1 MAENR
6 PPLKFN
12 FNKGLFSSLLLS
24 EASFTYLKG
33 PRLIFPLP
41 DRNQLTPAKNPLGLT
56 EAQNGLSCV
65 GGVPSFF
72 QGLKNPLQVGQG
84 GPLRVGGGHHEDMLI
99 SKLGNKTSGTA

>member
-1 MAENR
+1 M
-6 PPLKFN
+6 
-12 FNKGLFSSLLLS
+12 LL
-24 EASFTYLKG
+24 
-33 PRLIFPLP
+33 
-41 DRNQLTPAKNPLGLT
+41 
-56 EAQNGLSCV
+56 CV